1 MKSNQKKKGGWKEIA
16 IFNSTLD
23 VTETESFYNTECLKK
38 LTFEKNVI
46 ARMRS
51 RTLADGSEAQYLSIK
66 SNEIKSMESAFHL
79 NVTDSAVIS
88 RNVIHEIQSE
98 AFVLQSPRTFKF
110 INNTVG
116 NVYQNAFQFAAQ
128 ERIDIISNIFE
139 RVSRHAF
146 YQMQLTT
153 LQAKIII
160 GSTIKTFDKGALDLN
175 EAIDV
180 TALQMVDI
188 KLEQDCVCNLQV
200 SVNSLFTNFIEH
212 LHNLNTVVRDS
223 VSCRVHNNRTE
234 KAIAFILSCKTPKVA
249 VISSITVTVILLLT
263 AVVAVVIAIRQREK
277 LRRASASESTNR
289 VMRVYR
295 EVECRVEEEFVLPL
309 ETVNENGC
317 AT

>member
-1 MKSNQKKKGGWKEIA
+1 MQ
-16 IFNSTLD
+16 
-23 VTETESFYNTECLKK
+23 
-38 LTFEKNVI
+38 
-46 ARMRS
+46 S

-116 NVYQNAFQFAAQ
+116 NVYQYAFQLAAQ

-146 YQMQLTT
+146 YQMQTI

-160 GSTIKTFDKGALDLN
+160 GFTIKKFDKGALDLN
-175 EAIDV
+175 EAINV

-200 SVNSLFTNFIEH
+200 SVNSLFTNFNEH

-223 VSCRVHNNRTE
+223 VSCRVHNRTE

-249 VISSITVTVILLLT
+249 VISSITVTVILLLLT
-263 AVVAVVIAIRQREK
+263 AAVVAVVIAIRQREK
-277 LRRASASESTNR
+277 LRKASAEATDR
-289 VMRVYR
+289 VMRVYT
-295 EVECRVEEEFVLPL
+295 EIECRVEEEFVLPL